1 MGSGSSSERQ
11 VKIDTTTVID
21 TKNNIGD
28 HNHEKN
34 MSNVEQTHDEVP
46 LQTIESESGGDRVDF
61 PLSSGKLNVKTV
73 ANFQGLQKLRQ
84 EHEMSETT
92 NDRNSVTQLPQ
103 PSSPDLLLT
112 SFSEK
117 HPQLASALQKTY
129 NCYHALS
136 GALKEGNLSSKVALT
151 KVKGLF
157 NVYFVDKTQNSKVA
171 VAEFAVALGIPKL
184 SHEIISD
191 QRNMHKGLT
200 TWDRELEQTQKLVG
214 IEENGQEAMTA
225 NTTDLNQV
233 GELSFLSNYGGQLS
247 EIGRKR
253 TKKKKEFPTT
263 PVVCSLY
270 TLAIMIAHSIHW

>member
-61 PLSSGKLNVKTV
+61 SLSSGKLNVKTV

-253 TKKKKEFPTT
+253 TKKKKNFRQHQLSVHFILLP
-263 PVVCSLY
+263 
-270 TLAIMIAHSIHW
+270 

>member
-1 MGSGSSSERQ
+1 MS
-11 VKIDTTTVID
+11 IDTRSVID
-21 TKNNIGD
+21 TKNNTGD
-28 HNHEKN
+28 HDPEKN
-34 MSNVEQTHDEVP
+34 MSNVKQTHDEVP
-46 LQTIESESGGDRVDF
+46 SQIIESESDGDRVDV

-73 ANFQGLQKLRQ
+73 
-84 EHEMSETT
+84 HEMSETT

-117 HPQLASALQKTY
+117 HPQVASALKKTY

-136 GALKEGNLSSKVALT
+136 DALKEGNLSSKVALN

-191 QRNMHKGLT
+191 QRNKHKGLT
-200 TWDRELEQTQKLVG
+200 TWDREREETKELVG
-214 IEENGQEAMTA
+214 IEENGQETMTA
-225 NTTDLNQV
+225 NTIELNQV
-233 GELSFLSNYGGQLS
+233 GGLSATGG
-247 EIGRKR
+247 K
-253 TKKKKEFPTT
+253 
-263 PVVCSLY
+263 
-270 TLAIMIAHSIHW
+270 W